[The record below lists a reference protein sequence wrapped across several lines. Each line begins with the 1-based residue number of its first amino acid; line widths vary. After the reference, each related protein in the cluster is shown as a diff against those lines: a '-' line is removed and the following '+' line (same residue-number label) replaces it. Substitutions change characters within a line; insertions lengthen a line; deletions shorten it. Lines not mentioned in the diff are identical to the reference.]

1 MEELEGQQQSANQIW
16 KESGT
21 TLSFSEWLEREK
33 AKGSFIPNKI
43 VADTTAMIRKNIGL
57 ITKDNSYVVT
67 PKNNN
72 TILGLNKWILLSS
85 LMIIGG
91 AVAFSIYKNKKINT

>member
-1 MEELEGQQQSANQIW
+1 MEENNETQKSANQIW
-16 KESGT
+16 RESGT

-33 AKGSFIPNKI
+33 AKGSFIPNKM

-57 ITKDNSYVVT
+57 ITKDSSYVIN

-85 LMIIGG
+85 LMVIGG
-91 AVAFSIYKNKKINT
+91 AIAFSVYKNKK